1 MAGKDRQGSII
12 TNEHEVGAPYVNFGS
27 ALMNTFTQSKDAI
40 LILDGYMMALMHDIN
55 CFFYLF
61 DPHARNSFGMS
72 DPNGTAVVFEF
83 LKSQFIPN
91 YLKMRY
97 SPICACAQRSLLFII
112 QTVYLGFISFYDLA
126 KLNCCLD
133 NLLYSRIMKM

>member
-1 MAGKDRQGSII
+1 
-12 TNEHEVGAPYVNFGS
+12 
-27 ALMNTFTQSKDAI
+27 MNTFTQSKDAI
-40 LILDGYMMALMHDIN
+40 LILDGYISDVMMALMYDIN
-55 CFFYLF
+55 SFFYLF

-97 SPICACAQRSLLFII
+97 SPICACAQRSLLFLYK
-112 QTVYLGFISFYDLA
+112 QFI
-126 KLNCCLD
+126 
-133 NLLYSRIMKM
+133 